1 MKKQFN
7 SGECAYTL
15 SGKGPAVMLIHGLC
29 ESGAVWKEHA
39 QYLSASYRVLV
50 PDIPGYGE
58 SAPFKDAAFSLE
70 NIAKTLFAVADAEQM
85 DQFTIIG
92 HSMGGYAALA
102 MAEAQP
108 QRINGIS
115 LFHSTSLSDSPEKQ
129 NGRERTVKILRQN
142 RDLFFR
148 EVFKNLFNAH
158 RLEEFM
164 PMVNTLIQES
174 AGIETET
181 VIQTLIALR
190 DRKNRF
196 EWLTQYGGKKSY
208 FIGRFDNVLP
218 AEELINEAI
227 AAGADYLV
235 SETSGH
241 MAFFESPEEVKQYL
255 NQFLN
260 SVYG

>member
-1 MKKQFN
+1 MKPFRCIIVDDDEMDK
-7 SGECAYTL
+7 L
-15 SGKGPAVMLIHGLC
+15 LV
-29 ESGAVWKEHA
+29 V
-39 QYLSASYRVLV
+39 SYAKRFSSLQ
-50 PDIPGYGE
+50 IAGIFETAE
-58 SAPFKDAAFSLE
+58 SALSFLENNPVDVAFLDIEMPGKSGLELRKKALEIPVCVFISSHSESAIETFELQTLDFIVKPFKFPR
-70 NIAKTLFAVADAEQM
+70 FEQM
-85 DQFTIIG
+85 
-92 HSMGGYAALA
+92 M
-102 MAEAQP
+102 
-108 QRINGIS
+108 
-115 LFHSTSLSDSPEKQ
+115 
-129 NGRERTVKILRQN
+129 
-142 RDLFFR
+142 
-148 EVFKNLFNAH
+148 H

-196 EWLTQYGGKKSY
+196 EWLKQYGGKKSY

-260 SVYG
+260 SIYG